1 MRERTSISFRGW
13 STMARHRITTAVSLA
28 AISSRSGTLAAERG
42 TAGEEAYERLREAI
56 VRCHLRPA
64 AVLSE
69 ADLAAQLGVSRTPIR
84 EALRRLAGEG
94 LLEVSPQ
101 VGTFISKLRR
111 RTIADALFLRESIEC
126 AAARLAVRAPLKER
140 KHLLIFVSRQ
150 RAAIRAGDVE
160 ENLRQ
165 DEALHKRLIE
175 LSGHPGAWEVVRQAR
190 AHLERLR
197 RIAIPELHGNRTA
210 VEQHEQI
217 ATAIVNGNAAAAA
230 EYLRTHIRLIE
241 GFIDGI
247 AAHHPDYFD
256 DPK

>member
-1 MRERTSISFRGW
+1 MARQRVTSI
-13 STMARHRITTAVSLA
+13 ASLA
-28 AISSRSGTLAAERG
+28 AVSGPLGSPAAERG
-42 TAGEEAYERLREAI
+42 TAGVAAYERLREAI
-56 VRCHLRPA
+56 VHCHLRPA
-64 AVLSE
+64 AILSE
-69 ADLAAQLGVSRTPIR
+69 ADLAARLGVSRTPVR
-84 EALRRLAGEG
+84 EALRRLAREG

-101 VGTFISKLRR
+101 VGTFVSKLRR
-111 RTIADALFLRESIEC
+111 NTIADALFLREAIEC
-126 AAARLAVRAPLKER
+126 AAVRLAVRAPLDER
-140 KHLLIFVSRQ
+140 KSLLTFVSRQ

-175 LSGHPGAWEVVRQAR
+175 LSGHPGAWEAVRQAR

-197 RIAIPELHGNRTA
+197 RIAIPELHGNRSA

-217 ATAIVNGNAAAAA
+217 ATAVIKGDADAAVTH
-230 EYLRTHIRLIE
+230 LRTHIRLVE

-247 AAHHPDYFD
+247 AAHHQDYFD